1 MVVPIICDPAEFQLQ
16 ASARPPAGGGET
28 IVYAGSLTEQ
38 KDGFFTLIRAF
49 ATLAGQRPRARL
61 IALGVPD
68 LASDGVRARQLV
80 RELGLEERVEFRGF
94 VPRQEYVRLLSSAGL
109 LVLAK
114 PGNVQN
120 DYNMPTKV
128 ADYLLSGRP
137 TLVTKCGVIANE
149 LRDGENVFLAE
160 PGDPEDFAKKM
171 LWILNHTADANRV
184 GLAGRAYALRH
195 YDYRV
200 HGSRIVAFLRQ
211 LRDLK
216 ARRSPLAWQS
226 TDGS

>member
-1 MVVPIICDPAEFQLQ
+1 MSECI
-16 ASARPPAGGGET
+16 G
-28 IVYAGSLTEQ
+28 YAGSLTEQ

-49 ATLAGQRPRARL
+49 ATLAGQRTRSRL
-61 IALGVPD
+61 IVLGAPE
-68 LASDGVRARQLV
+68 LASNGEGARRLV
-80 RELGLEERVEFRGF
+80 RELGLEERVEFKGF
-94 VPRQEYVRLLSSAGL
+94 VPRQEYVRVLSSAGL

-114 PGNVQN
+114 PDNVQN

-137 TLVTKCGVIANE
+137 ALLTKCGVIADE
-149 LRDGENVFLAE
+149 LRDGENVFFAQ
-160 PGDPEDFAKKM
+160 PGSPEDFAEKM